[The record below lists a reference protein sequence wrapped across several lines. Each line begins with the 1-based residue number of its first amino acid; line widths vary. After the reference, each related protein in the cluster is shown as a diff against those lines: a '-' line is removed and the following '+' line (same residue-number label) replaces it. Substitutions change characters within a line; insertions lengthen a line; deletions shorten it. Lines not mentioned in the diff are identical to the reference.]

1 MQNNIDE
8 ARNLKVV
15 LGAFEKLSSLKI
27 NFYKSELFFKGSAG
41 DRSSIKK
48 FTELFGCKE
57 GSLPFCYLGMPMY
70 FHMLSNKDGNSVEE
84 HFVKKCLV
92 VGKENSYLPVVD

>member
-1 MQNNIDE
+1 LAQ
-8 ARNLKVV
+8 
-15 LGAFEKLSSLKI
+15 SS
-27 NFYKSELFFKGSAG
+27 
-41 DRSSIKK
+41 KK

-57 GSLPFCYLGMPMY
+57 WNLPFCYLGMPML

-84 HFVKKCLV
+84 HFEKCLV

>member
-8 ARNLKVV
+8 AMNLKVV
-15 LGAFEKLSSLKI
+15 LGAFEKLSILKI
-27 NFYKSELFFKGSAG
+27 NFYKSELFFFGSAR
-41 DRSSIKK
+41 DRRSIKK

-57 GSLPFCYLGMPMY
+57 GSFPFCYLGMPMY

-84 HFVKKCLV
+84 HFEK
-92 VGKENSYLPVVD
+92 NA